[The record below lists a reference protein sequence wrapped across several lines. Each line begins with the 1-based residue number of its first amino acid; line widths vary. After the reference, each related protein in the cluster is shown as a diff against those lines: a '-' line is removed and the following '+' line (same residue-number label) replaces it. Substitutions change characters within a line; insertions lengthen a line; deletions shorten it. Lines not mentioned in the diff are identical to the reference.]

1 MAKHVVT
8 LIPGDGIGKEVTEAA
23 VKVVNVSGAEI
34 EWEVVLAGE
43 EALKNT
49 GSTLPEETIESI
61 RKNRAALKGP
71 VTTPIGGG
79 FRSVNVGLR
88 QALGLYANIRP
99 VKTINGIKSRYEDVD
114 LVIVRENTEDLY
126 AGVEHMVGENAAESI
141 KIITREA
148 SERIANCAFE
158 LAVREGRR
166 KVTAVHKA
174 NIMKCTDGLFLN
186 CARKI
191 AANYPDIEYEEV
203 IVDAMCMKLVI
214 SPEKYDVL
222 VMPNLYGDILSD
234 LGAGLVG
241 GLGITAGGN
250 IGSIAAL
257 FEPVHG
263 SAPDIAGK
271 GIANPTAQ
279 LMASAMLLDYL
290 GENIAAEKIR
300 NAVEQAILYGAG
312 TPDIGGRDTT
322 DIFVNRI
329 LNYM

>member
-8 LIPGDGIGKEVTEAA
+8 LIPGDGIGREVTDAA
-23 VKVVNVSGAEI
+23 VKVVKSAGADI
-34 EWEVVLAGE
+34 EWEVALAGE
-43 EALKNT
+43 DALKSF

-61 RKNRAALKGP
+61 KKNGVALKGP

-88 QALGLYANIRP
+88 QALKLYANIRP
-99 VKTINGIKSRYEDVD
+99 VKTIGGIKSRYEDID

-126 AGVEHMVGENAAESI
+126 AGIEHMVGDNAAESI

-148 SERIANCAFE
+148 SERIVNCAFE
-158 LAVREGRR
+158 LAVREGRK

-174 NIMKCTDGLFLN
+174 NIMKCTDGLFLR
-186 CARKI
+186 CAKEV
-191 AANYPDIEYEEV
+191 AEKYPDIEYEEI
-203 IVDAMCMKLVI
+203 IVDAMSMKLVI

-250 IGSIAAL
+250 MGKNAAV

-271 GIANPTAQ
+271 SIANPTAQ

-290 GENIAAEKIR
+290 GENNAAEKIR
-300 NAVEQAILYGAG
+300 KAVEQAILNGAG
-312 TPDIGGRDTT
+312 TPDIGGSDTT
-322 DIFVNRI
+322 GSFAKKV
-329 LNYM
+329 LNYI